1 MRGFILYL
9 VAGIFVVAALDI
21 VAPPL
26 GFGLTA
32 GASAVSKRD
41 LVPQTVDRTNKS
53 DRLVVPA
60 AAGKEQKPRKS
71 PVVLVGCEPAFSPL
85 SASARANFVGRC
97 VA

>member
-1 MRGFILYL
+1 MRGLILYL
-9 VAGIFVVAALDI
+9 VMGIFVVSVLDI

-32 GASAVSKRD
+32 GASAVSERD
-41 LVPQTVDRTNKS
+41 LIPQTVDRTNKS
-53 DRLVVPA
+53 DRLAVPA
-60 AAGKEQKPRKS
+60 AVGKEQKPRKS
-71 PVVLVGCEPAFSPL
+71 PVVLVGCELVFSPL